1 MLIKQ
6 QLRGESLSKSNEE
19 VPEGCLS
26 DADLAAFQ
34 EGSVKGKEQKRIVAH
49 LVRCARCRS
58 ILGDSIESE
67 DSVPE
72 PPDTKNSPR

>member
-1 MLIKQ
+1 
-6 QLRGESLSKSNEE
+6 LSKSNEE